1 MPFALEEAGASYL
14 SSQSEI
20 VSGPGSSTSA
30 PSSSR
35 RAGEHAVVEVGE
47 RDDELDAVLGDERAR
62 APRCSPGSS
71 TGGHERAA
79 VGGVQRRRELV
90 QVDRERRR
98 PGAPERLD
106 DVDALPGAGEEDDGH
121 GAEAYFHALDCA
133 ACAVPSSHAP
143 RSSPARPA
151 RTATTSCGGCS
162 RTAGRCTR
170 PCATSRRPRRS
181 SAATSGWSR
190 CGATSAIPGPLRALV
205 GDVRPE
211 ELYNLAG
218 ESSVSAS
225 FADPQATWESN
236 AHVVVH
242 LLDAI
247 RLDSPDTR
255 FYQASS
261 GEMFGSVPG
270 ESVVHDE
277 NAPLNPQSPYAA
289 AKAAAHMLCRSY
301 RESYGIRIA
310 CGILFNH
317 ESRRRGPQFL
327 SRKVVDHVH
336 APRERGRRTG
346 PLALG
351 NLKAQRDWG
360 FAPDYVDGMIAI
372 LRQAEVRGVPDEAP
386 PTATTSS
393 APGSCTPC
401 GSSPTAPSRSP
412 GFELEWQLDGDDP
425 LGWSARFAAS
435 GEPAVVVD
443 PAFIRPSD
451 PQAIAADPR
460 RIEAELGWQPRPGLD
475 RFLEDMLDPSS
486 Q

>member
-1 MPFALEEAGASYL
+1 MRPATPRTALVTGATGQDGWYL
-14 SSQSEI
+14 
-20 VSGPGSSTSA
+20 VNRLLADGWTV
-30 PSSSR
+30 
-35 RAGEHAVVEVGE
+35 HAAV
-47 RDDELDAVLGDERAR
+47 RDLDAAEATFGR
-62 APRCSPGSS
+62 
-71 TGGHERAA
+71 HERL
-79 VGGVQRRRELV
+79 VVVRRDIR
-90 QVDRERRR
+90 D
-98 PGAPERLD
+98 
-106 DVDALPGAGEEDDGH
+106 
-121 GAEAYFHALDCA
+121 
-133 ACAVPSSHAP
+133 
-143 RSSPARPA
+143 
-151 RTATTSCGGCS
+151 
-162 RTAGRCTR
+162 
-170 PCATSRRPRRS
+170 
-181 SAATSGWSR
+181 
-190 CGATSAIPGPLRALV
+190 PGPLRALV

-247 RLDSPDTR
+247 RLDSPATR

-277 NAPLNPQSPYAA
+277 TAALNPQSPYAA

-327 SRKVVDHVH
+327 TRKVVDHVQ
-336 APRERGRRTG
+336 ALREGQAAG

-372 LRQAEVRGVPDEAP
+372 LRQAEGRGLPDEAASYRDYVLG
-386 PTATTSS
+386 TGRLHAVW
-393 APGSCTPC
+393 
-401 GSSPTAPSRSP
+401 
-412 GFELEWQLDGDDP
+412 ELADRAFALAGYELDWQLEGDDP
-425 LGWSARFAAS
+425 AGWSARFASS

-443 PAFIRPSD
+443 PAFIRPAD
-451 PQAIAADPR
+451 PAAIAADPR
-460 RIEAELGWQPRPGLD
+460 RIEAELGWTPRPGLD
-475 RFLEDMLDPSS
+475 RFLEDMLSASEEQERQLDESRHA
-486 Q
+486 